1 MQRAY
6 LTVRS
11 RFLVALLFATAW
23 AGFSSALAERWFH
36 DLADVAGWGAS
47 FFLIAFVAILPG
59 FMNAFV
65 FASLAMDRRPPRR
78 PLDSY
83 PPLTILVA
91 AYNEAGQIG
100 TTLDSIARQDYPA
113 PVSVVVVDDGS
124 TDATAAEARSRGAA
138 MPGLQVVGLAPNAG
152 KSRALNAG
160 LARVQTD
167 LIVTIDA
174 DCILMPQ
181 ALRHLVERYRA
192 DPPGTCAVAGT
203 VFVRNSRETWI
214 TRAQEWDYFHGIA
227 AIKRVQSFY
236 HGTLVAQGA
245 FSLYER
251 AAVVAAG
258 GWPDGVGE
266 DIVLTW
272 ALLLAGHRVGHAEDA
287 CLFTTAPSTLG
298 QFMAQRRRW
307 ARGMLE
313 AFNRHPQIVIQR
325 RLSTMFVLWNT
336 FFPLLDFAYVI
347 GFMPG
352 VLLAFAG
359 YYWIAGP
366 MTLALFPVALAM
378 NAYVHRV
385 QERMFTEQG
394 LRVRNNFRGFALY
407 FLVYG
412 FVMQP
417 ACVLGYLQEFFHAR
431 KSWGTK

>member
-1 MQRAY
+1 M
-6 LTVRS
+6 
-11 RFLVALLFATAW
+11 
-23 AGFSSALAERWFH
+23 LAERWFH
-36 DLADVAGWGAS
+36 ELAGLAGWGAA
-47 FFLIAFVAILPG
+47 FFLISFIAIIPG

-65 FASLAMDRRPPRR
+65 FASLAMDKRPPRE
-78 PLDSY
+78 PLPSY

-100 TTLDSIARQDYPA
+100 STLDSITRQDYPA
-113 PVSVVVVDDGS
+113 SVAVIVVNDGS
-124 TDATAAEARSRGAA
+124 TDGTSAEARTRAA
-138 MPGLQVVGLAPNAG
+138 ALPALRVIDLAPNAG

-160 LARVQTD
+160 LAKVETE

-203 VFVRNSRETWI
+203 VFVRNSRESWI

-245 FSLYER
+245 FSLYDR
-251 AAVVAAG
+251 SAVMSVG

-287 CLFTTAPSTLG
+287 CVFTTAPATLR

-313 AFNRHPQIVIQR
+313 GFNRYPQIVLQR
-325 RLSTMFVLWNT
+325 RLSTMFIVWNT
-336 FFPLLDFAYVI
+336 FYPLLDFAYVV
-347 GFMPG
+347 GVMPG

-359 YYWIAGP
+359 YFWIAGP
-366 MTLALFPVALAM
+366 MTFALFPVALAM
-378 NAYVHRV
+378 NGYVHRV
-385 QERMFTEQG
+385 QERMFAAQG
-394 LRVRNNFRGFALY
+394 LRVRNNLQGFALY

-417 ACVLGYLQEFFHAR
+417 ASVLGYLQEFFHAR

>member
-1 MQRAY
+1 VPTAY
-6 LTVRS
+6 LTVRTK
-11 RFLVALLFATAW
+11 FLLALLAATAW
-23 AGFSSALAERWFH
+23 AGMSSHLAERWFH
-36 DLADVAGWGAS
+36 DLADAAGWGAAL
-47 FFLIAFVAILPG
+47 FLIAFVAIIPG

-65 FASLAMDRRPPRR
+65 FASLAMDRRPARR
-78 PLDSY
+78 PLEAY

-100 TTLDSIARQDYPA
+100 PTLDSIARQDYPA
-113 PVSVVVVDDGS
+113 PVGVVVVNDGS
-124 TDATAAEARSRGAA
+124 ADATSAEANSRRAA
-138 MPGLQVVGLAPNAG
+138 MPALRVIDLAANVG
-152 KSRALNAG
+152 KSQALNTA
-160 LARVQTD
+160 LAHVDTQ
-167 LIVTIDA
+167 LMVTIDA
-174 DCILMPQ
+174 DCILMPE

-203 VFVRNSRETWI
+203 VFVRNSRDTWI
-214 TRAQEWDYFHGIA
+214 TQAQEWDYFHGIA
-227 AIKRVQSFY
+227 AIKRVQSLY

-245 FSLYER
+245 FSLYDR
-251 AAVVAAG
+251 AAVVGVG

-266 DIVLTW
+266 DIILTW
-272 ALLLAGHRVGHAEDA
+272 ALLVAGHRVGHAEDA
-287 CLFTTAPSTLG
+287 CVFTTVPATLR

-313 AFNRHPQIVIQR
+313 AFNRHPRIVVQR

-352 VLLAFAG
+352 VVLAFAG
-359 YYWIAGP
+359 YFWIAGP

-378 NAYVHRV
+378 NGYIHRV
-385 QERMFTEQG
+385 QGRMFRSQG
-394 LRVRNNFRGFALY
+394 LRVRNNFLGFALY

-417 ACVLGYLQEFFHAR
+417 ASVLGYLQEFFHAR
-431 KSWGTK
+431 RSWGTK